1 MVVPVP
7 PPNSGKRRRSAVI
20 EASPC
25 RNQALEDLVAN
36 CPSRMTGTGSGMF
49 RPTRDDTRRCST
61 ELAVRLQKPV
71 MRSPPQ
77 ATQVRAPAPG
87 LVQPHLAPEPGVR
100 GRNAGGELQEVVAGR
115 ERAGG
120 PGSPTGAGART
131 APSRR
136 RRSRPVRR
144 AWRRN
149 HCQASSSRVMT
160 GHSLRISIAV
170 PRLSEARTRSG

>member
-25 RNQALEDLVAN
+25 RNQALEDPVAN

-49 RPTRDDTRRCST
+49 RPTWDDTRRCST
-61 ELAVRLQKPV
+61 ELAARLQKPV

-77 ATQVRAPAPG
+77 APQARAPA
-87 LVQPHLAPEPGVR
+87 LASFSRTLLRNQASGVGTPEENCKR
-100 GRNAGGELQEVVAGR
+100 SWLDA
-115 ERAGG
+115 RAGG

-160 GHSLRISIAV
+160 GRSLRISIAV
-170 PRLSEARTRSG
+170 PRLSEARVRSG